1 MSDLKAQDLRKT
13 KTFDLL
19 TTQETS
25 LIVGGS
31 AVEGV
36 LEGVLKNVINS
47 FRDRV
52 LGGLGDDTIIT
63 GLGNDTVY
71 GGSGND
77 KIVGGPGSD
86 KLHGGSGD
94 DIIVGGDL
102 Y

>member
-31 AVEGV
+31 RV
-36 LEGVLKNVINS
+36 KFYNS
-47 FRDRV
+47 FRDLVR
-52 LGGLGDDTIIT
+52 GGMGNDRIIT
-63 GLGNDTVY
+63 GPGNDTVY
-71 GGSGND
+71 GNRGND
-77 KIVGGPGSD
+77 TIVGGQGSD
-86 KLHGGSGD
+86 RLYGGAGD
-94 DIIVGGDL
+94 DVIIAGDL